1 MQLKLSIN
9 DQLIEMEL
17 PPIFA
22 INEKFRGNSII
33 QILLPQRFTRGIIQD
48 YKKGR
53 IRGYIFTPEDDR
65 DNPIL
70 IITNSSQP
78 PENENL
84 CIRMKDKIA
93 NTTSILSLNTSK
105 AQWIRHPFLVNIPED
120 PIDYSS
126 QIDNVISSWDKSF
139 NFLEED
145 LENNI
150 PGLRSPQ
157 IGSIHAVHAHWSV
170 SKDEATV
177 VMPTGIGK
185 TETMLSLLISKCSH
199 RLLVIVPTDALR
211 TQIAEKFISL
221 GVLKEF
227 GIVEAKSNYPIVG
240 ILKHRPSNT
249 EEVDKFFEKCNVV
262 VTTMS
267 IAGLCKGVIQ
277 ERFAYHCQYLFIDE
291 AHHVS
296 AKTWNEFKSKFK
308 DSRILQFTA
317 TPFREDGKSI
327 GGKIIYNF
335 PLQKAQEEG
344 YFRPITFRSVVE
356 YDPQKHDSAI
366 AEAAINQLREDYD
379 KGHILMARVATID
392 RAKKVFQIYN
402 QYQEFNPVEIHSG
415 LKQSERNRI
424 RQKII
429 GGEARIVVCVDM
441 LGEGFDL
448 PELKIAAFH
457 DIRKS
462 LPVTLQLAGRFTR
475 TRSDL
480 GDPTF
485 IANIAEVDV
494 QDELRLLYTQ
504 DPDWNLLLPQA
515 SKAAI
520 EEEENLWEFLKDF
533 KNFPEDITLLNLR
546 PAMST
551 VVYKTSCDEW
561 TPQNYCEGIKKLSS
575 YDHVYHDINQV
586 TKTLVIV
593 TNKRV
598 LVDWAHMEEIFTFN
612 WELFIAIWDKEQN
625 LLFINGSSNTGYY
638 KDLAKAIAGDDVE
651 LIRGAPIFRCFDG
664 VNRLR
669 LQNVGLL
676 KTLGRLIRYEMRAGS
691 DVEPGLTE
699 AQRRNTTKSNLFGA
713 GFELGQKTSIGC
725 SYKGRI
731 WSRRTANLYTLSEW
745 CSNIGRKL
753 LDKRIDPEEVL
764 RGTLVPKGVKER
776 PRIIPIAIE
785 WPDIVY
791 RETESAFS
799 FSTDGLSY
807 PFHNTDI
814 NLVAPSE
821 NEDIKFELSSEN
833 VAIQFTLSILENGE
847 YGDFGIHQD
856 STEEA
861 VIEFRTQAIRAEE
874 FFQEYPPIIW
884 FSDGSSL
891 VGNSYIEINQ
901 EYLPYPLEKIETWD
915 WTGIDI
921 RKESQGIEKAT
932 DSIQYKVIETLMQ
945 NSYDLIIDD
954 DDSGESA
961 DIVAIQVR
969 NNLMRVDLYHCKYSG
984 GNQPG
989 GRINDLYEVCGQA
1002 QKSIHWV
1009 EKPINLFYHLQK
1021 REPRNFHDTE
1031 FSRFEKGNIDTLVR
1045 LLEMSRKMKV
1055 EFKIF
1060 IVQPGLSQ
1068 ASATKSQL
1076 ELLSVTENYLKET
1089 YMIPFGVIASP

>member
-9 DQLIEMEL
+9 NQSIEIEL
-17 PPIFA
+17 PPIYA
-22 INEKFRGNSII
+22 INKKNRGNLIM
-33 QILLPQRFTRGIIQD
+33 QILLPQKRAKGVIQD
-48 YKKGR
+48 YKNGR
-53 IRGYIFTPEDDR
+53 NRGYIFTPQEDNN
-65 DNPIL
+65 NPIL
-70 IITNSSQP
+70 IITNSSQIS
-78 PENENL
+78 EGENL
-84 CIRMKDKIA
+84 CIRMRGEITGTA
-93 NTTSILSLNTSK
+93 SVLNLDTSK
-105 AQWIRHPFLVNIPED
+105 AKWVKHPLLVNIPED
-120 PIDYSS
+120 PIDYPS
-126 QIDNVISSWDKSF
+126 QIEKAISSWDKSF
-139 NFLEED
+139 KFLEEN
-145 LENNI
+145 LENGI
-150 PGLRSPQ
+150 LGLRSPQ

-170 SKDEATV
+170 SKEEATV

-185 TETMLSLLISKCSH
+185 TETMLSLLISKCCH

-211 TQIAEKFISL
+211 TQLAGKFISL

-227 GIVEAKSNYPIVG
+227 GIIETHSNYPIVG
-240 ILKHRPSNT
+240 VMKHRPNNL
-249 EEVDKFFEKCNVV
+249 EEVDEFFEKCNVI

-267 IAGLCKGVIQ
+267 IAGLCEGEIQ
-277 ERFAYHCQYLFIDE
+277 ERMAYHCQYLFIDE

-296 AKTWNEFKSKFK
+296 ARTWNEFKSKFK
-308 DSRILQFTA
+308 NSRILQFTA

-327 GGKIIYNF
+327 GGKIIYNY
-335 PLQKAQEEG
+335 PLRKAQEEG
-344 YFRPITFRSVVE
+344 YFRPITFRSIVE

-402 QYQEFNPVEIHSG
+402 QYQEFNPVVIHSG
-415 LKQSERNRI
+415 LRQSERNRT

-429 GGEARIVVCVDM
+429 RGEARIVVCVDM

-457 DIRKS
+457 NIRKS

-475 TRSDL
+475 TQCDL

-485 IANIAEVDV
+485 IANIAEIDV

-504 DPDWNLLLPQA
+504 DPDWNLMLPQA
-515 SKAAI
+515 SKTAI

-533 KNFPEDITLLNLR
+533 EKFPEDITLINLR
-546 PAMST
+546 PAMSA
-551 VVYKTSCDEW
+551 VVYKTSCQEW
-561 TPQNYCEGIKKLSS
+561 TPQKFHEGIKHLSS
-575 YDHVYHDINQV
+575 FDNTYHDINQS

-593 TNKRV
+593 TNKKV
-598 LVDWAHMEEIFTFN
+598 PVDWARMEEAFTFN
-612 WELFIAIWDKEQN
+612 WELFIAIWDQEQN

-664 VNRLR
+664 INRLR

-745 CSNIGRKL
+745 CSNIGQKL
-753 LDKRIDPEEVL
+753 LDESIDPEEVL

-776 PRIIPIAIE
+776 PRIMPIAIE

-799 FSTDGLSY
+799 FSTNGLSC
-807 PFHNTDI
+807 PFHNTNI
-814 NLVAPSE
+814 NLVTPSE
-821 NEDIKFELSSEN
+821 DGDIKFELSSEN
-833 VAIQFTLSILENGE
+833 IAAQFTLSILENGE
-847 YGDFGIHQD
+847 YGDFCIHQD
-856 STEEA
+856 SVEE
-861 VIEFRTQAIRAEE
+861 VLIEFRTQTISAEE

-891 VGNSYIEINQ
+891 VGNSYIKINQ

-921 RKESQGIEKAT
+921 RKESQGTEKAT
-932 DSIQYKVIETLMQ
+932 DSIQHKVIETLIQ
-945 NSYDLIIDD
+945 NSYDVIIDD

-969 NNLMRVDLYHCKYSG
+969 DNLMRVELYHCKYSG
-984 GNQPG
+984 GDQPG

-1002 QKSIHWV
+1002 QKSIHWA
-1009 EKPINLFYHLQK
+1009 EKPINLFHHLLK
-1021 REPRNFHDTE
+1021 REPRNLHDTE

-1060 IVQPGLSQ
+1060 IVQPGLSH

-1076 ELLSVTENYLKET
+1076 ELLSVTENYLMET